1 MAVRIRL
8 ARHGAKKNP
17 IYTVVAQDSNK
28 KRDGE
33 YLERFGQY
41 WPNAEKAE
49 DKFKGDVEAIQA
61 WQAKGAQVSETVGL
75 LLKSLP
81 KSN

>member
-33 YLERFGQY
+33 YLARFGQY
-41 WPNAEKAE
+41 WPKAKDAK
-49 DKFKGDVEAIQA
+49 DKLKVDVAAIEA
-61 WQAKGAQVSETVGL
+61 WRAKGAQVSETVGL
-75 LLKSLP
+75 LLKSLA
-81 KSN
+81 N

>member
-33 YLERFGQY
+33 YLARLGQY
-41 WPNAEKAE
+41 WPKAKE
-49 DKFKGDVEAIQA
+49 AKDKLKVDVAAIDA
-61 WQAKGAQVSETVGL
+61 WRAKGAQVSETVGL
-75 LLKSLP
+75 LLKSLA
-81 KSN
+81 K